1 MTLETCPWWL
11 FALIGLSIASQY
23 MLWRTAVLRYS
34 EQREMMALIKMTV
47 TCIEAEKNSNQ
58 EARADIT
65 KQLDKLKRFMDRAES
80 PTRKTMN

>member
-34 EQREMMALIKMTV
+34 EQRQMMALIKMTA
-47 TCIEAEKNSNQ
+47 TLNEAEKNSNQ
-58 EARADIT
+58 EARAHIN
-65 KQLDKLKRFMDRAES
+65 KQLARLMRFMDRAES